1 MVIRDFDPKDVGAI
15 VEILKANQQY
25 GHEEIDGPEAML
37 RVHACDA
44 AEFIVA
50 EEDGR
55 VVGMARGVYDGS
67 RALLHII
74 SIDPQ
79 YQRRGIGKALLCEV
93 AKRLQARG
101 AHDLAVTVPGEV
113 GFWKKY
119 GFKMTTRIMLIH
131 PIDKICEL

>member
-1 MVIRDFDPKDVGAI
+1 MLIRDFEARDVETI
-15 VEILKANQQY
+15 VAILKANQQY

-37 RVHACDA
+37 RVRACPA

-50 EEDGR
+50 EEDGQ

-74 SIDPQ
+74 SVDPQ
-79 YQRRGIGKALLCEV
+79 YQRRGIGKALLCEI
-93 AKRLQARG
+93 ARRFRARG

-113 GFWKKY
+113 GFWQRY
-119 GFKMTTRIMLIH
+119 GFRTTTRLMLIH
-131 PIDKICEL
+131 PIEKVCEI

>member
-1 MVIRDFDPKDVGAI
+1 VIVA
-15 VEILKANQQY
+15 ILKANQQY

-44 AEFIVA
+44 AEFLVA

-67 RALLHII
+67 RALLHIV
-74 SIDPQ
+74 SVDPQ
-79 YQRRGIGKALLCEV
+79 YQRRGIGKALVREI
-93 AKRLQARG
+93 AKRFKTRG

-119 GFKMTTRIMLIH
+119 DFILTTRIMLAH
-131 PIDKICEL
+131 PIDKAINI

>member
-1 MVIRDFDPKDVGAI
+1 MVIRDFEPKDVDA
-15 VEILKANQQY
+15 VVAILKANQQY
-25 GHEEIDGPEAML
+25 NQEEIDGPEAML
-37 RVHACDA
+37 RVRACDA

-74 SIDPQ
+74 SVAPP
-79 YQRRGIGKALLCEV
+79 YQRRGIGKALLCEI
-93 AKRLQARG
+93 AKRFQARG

-113 GFWKKY
+113 GFWQRY
-119 GFKMTTRIMLIH
+119 GFRTTTRIMLIH
-131 PIDKICEL
+131 PIEKVCDL

>member
-1 MVIRDFDPKDVGAI
+1 MIIRDFFPEDADDLVN
-15 VEILKANQQY
+15 ILKANQQY
-25 GHEEIDGPEAML
+25 GHPNIDGPEAML

-50 EEDGR
+50 EEDER
-55 VVGMARGVYDGS
+55 VLGMARGVYDGS

-74 SIDPQ
+74 SVDPQ
-79 YQRRGIGKALLCEV
+79 YQRRGIGKALLCEI
-93 AKRLQARG
+93 AKRFQARG

-119 GFKMTTRIMLIH
+119 GFKITTRIMLIH
-131 PIDKICEL
+131 PIDRVCEL